1 MFTVIRKSV
10 KMALKNKNIA
20 KGQILDIFL
29 LGKQI
34 LAGAKDWPII
44 IN

>member
-20 KGQILDIFL
+20 KGQKLDIPPWKSNPCR
-29 LGKQI
+29 GKR
-34 LAGAKDWPII
+34 LAF
-44 IN
+44 NN